1 MSQVSLTEQMG
12 AMALIDE
19 LRHSQA
25 EVQKHLDLPRHRQLV
40 AERIREFY
48 RSRGIEVED
57 ALVEE
62 GVRNFFAARFTYQPP
77 RIDLLSRL
85 LAELYISRGKWRR
98 PATIAFVLSGVVA
111 FGFSFSSSFF
121 DGVKTGLIRS
131 KAERAQELAQ
141 SQAVQLEQLQKRL
154 SVLEADVFAANLPAA
169 ERMFEQARERL
180 SQARGLRTTIPLK
193 VTAESR
199 KNDQVLVERANQN
212 LQRGAADLQAVE
224 AGLSD
229 VSQLLAADSKLR
241 ELLATTRFTSLG
253 NTYPVLVTV
262 ATNAR
267 AALDHADTQG
277 VPAARTAVDKLGA
290 LIPRIDMIGPYLTRL
305 QDAQNGVRE
314 MGLSQKDSAPF
325 QPLLAEV
332 NEAVLGLDT
341 EAAERALQ
349 EIERLK
355 AFAAKRV
362 NFHVVSSMGKDAMI
376 ERNSGSAGSKAWY
389 FVSKAVDEQ
398 GDEVPMPFIDFKTR
412 ERVYVSV
419 FAIRVDQAT
428 YERNKGELS
437 LVGLMF
443 DQVMGK
449 KDANSLTYELADGL
463 FKGKPEFLLEW

>member
-1 MSQVSLTEQMG
+1 M
-12 AMALIDE
+12 
-19 LRHSQA
+19 
-25 EVQKHLDLPRHRQLV
+25 
-40 AERIREFY
+40 
-48 RSRGIEVED
+48 
-57 ALVEE
+57 
-62 GVRNFFAARFTYQPP
+62 
-77 RIDLLSRL
+77 
-85 LAELYISRGKWRR
+85 
-98 PATIAFVLSGVVA
+98 
-111 FGFSFSSSFF
+111 
-121 DGVKTGLIRS
+121 KTGLIRS

-449 KDANSLTYELADGL
+449 RT
-463 FKGKPEFLLEW
+463 PTR